1 MITVRKAYE
10 ELQRDGFIDT
20 AVGRGSFVA
29 ERNREFYMEEQQ
41 RLAEEHLRQA
51 AEIGLR
57 QAAEIGRVHHI
68 PLETLQ
74 DILKIFYTEEE

>member
-1 MITVRKAYE
+1 MEDVSVITVRKAYE

-51 AEIGLR
+51 AEIG
-57 QAAEIGRVHHI
+57 E
-68 PLETLQ
+68 
-74 DILKIFYTEEE
+74 DILYRGGITWTML

>member
-1 MITVRKAYE
+1 M
-10 ELQRDGFIDT
+10 
-20 AVGRGSFVA
+20 A

-41 RLAEEHLRQA
+41 RLAEEH
-51 AEIGLR
+51 LR